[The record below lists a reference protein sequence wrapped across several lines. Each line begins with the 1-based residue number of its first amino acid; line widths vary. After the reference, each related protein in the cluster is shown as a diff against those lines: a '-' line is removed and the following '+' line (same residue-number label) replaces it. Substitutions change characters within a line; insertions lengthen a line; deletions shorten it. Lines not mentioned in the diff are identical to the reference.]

1 MMTKALLLVALLLAA
16 TASAN
21 AGHLTALRSEFEAF
35 KAKYHKK
42 YPTKQNEEARFA
54 TFVAN
59 VKKAGELQKANP
71 LATFGVN
78 EFADL
83 TEAEFKR
90 YHNAEQHY
98 ARRARTQPV
107 EDTTLASAAGKKI
120 DWRAKGAVTAVKN
133 QGQCGSCWTFSATG
147 NIEGQHFLKH
157 GKLVSLSEQEIVSC
171 DTLGDGCNGGLMDL
185 AFEWLIQS
193 RGGNIDTEASYPY
206 ASGSG
211 TAPACRLTGRTVGAK
226 ISSYKDIAHTE
237 TAIANAV
244 YSLGPISV
252 AVDATSWQTY
262 QGGILTN
269 CISQQVDH
277 GVLVVGFDDEY
288 STPYWIIKNSW
299 AASWGE
305 DGYIR
310 VAKGSDQCLITTAP
324 STAVSA

>member
-1 MMTKALLLVALLLAA
+1 MKALLLVALLAA
-16 TASAN
+16 AVSAH
-21 AGHLTALRSEFEAF
+21 AGHLTAFHSEFEAF
-35 KAKYHKK
+35 KTKYNKK
-42 YPTKQNEEARFA
+42 YPSKKSETSRFA

-59 VKKAGELQKANP
+59 MKKAAELQKANP
-71 LATFGVN
+71 LAKFGVN
-78 EFADL
+78 EFSDL

-98 ARRARTQPV
+98 ARRPRTQPA
-107 EDTTLASAAGKKI
+107 ENKTLASAAGKKI
-120 DWRAKGAVTAVKN
+120 DWRQKGAVTAVKN

-147 NIEGQHFLKH
+147 NIEGQHFIKH

-171 DTLGDGCNGGLMDL
+171 DSLGDGCNGGLMDL

-206 ASGSG
+206 ASASG

-226 ISSYKDIAHTE
+226 ISSYRDIAHSE
-237 TAIANAV
+237 TAIANEL
-244 YSLGPISV
+244 YSVGPISI
-252 AVDATSWQTY
+252 AVDATSWQSY

-277 GVLVVGFDDEY
+277 GVLAVGFDD
-288 STPYWIIKNSW
+288 TFNPPYWIIKNSW

-310 VAKGSDQCLITTAP
+310 VAKGSDQCLITYAP
-324 STAVSA
+324 STSVSA